1 MTIFSIRRLFLRTFA
16 VRALS
21 LFAFAAILACN
32 AAADAGT
39 DASKKVDIR
48 SKLFETNLENF
59 EADTYSNAVGAMFSA
74 FERQRGEAIKKGPKG
89 KVGIKVYTNSGP
101 GLPTPKALVDAVVEQ
116 LVKRGYSKQDITLV
130 DMSRRR
136 LRESGF
142 LPKLSQIKAGAK
154 DNYGGV
160 NVVDIDGRKFFDK
173 KWYYDNALTPKNV
186 RNASNAEDIYDPELR
201 KSYLPI
207 PLFLS
212 VDFWINLPVVT
223 DMEGLGVCAALGN
236 ASIWN
241 MSNNERF
248 LKSPANASM
257 AAAEVC
263 AIPEMKDSLIFTI
276 LSMERGQFVGGAVF
290 NSRCTFSERKL
301 YMSADPVVLDFISWE
316 CINKYRR
323 SFGFEPISPMPAL
336 LNYCKE
342 LQIGDWDLRSHERVF
357 VDSRKKRR

>member
-1 MTIFSIRRLFLRTFA
+1 MTVIDTHAHIYPDAIAQRAAESIGDFYHIPMCLDGTLGQLMQRG
-16 VRALS
+16 
-21 LFAFAAILACN
+21 
-32 AAADAGT
+32 AAAGI
-39 DASKKVDIR
+39 SRFLVH
-48 SKLFETNLENF
+48 SV
-59 EADTYSNAVGAMFSA
+59 AV
-74 FERQRGEAIKKGPKG
+74 
-89 KVGIKVYTNSGP
+89 
-101 GLPTPKALVDAVVEQ
+101 TP
-116 LVKRGYSKQDITLV
+116 
-130 DMSRRR
+130 SRVH
-136 LRESGF
+136 S
-142 LPKLSQIKAGAK
+142 IN
-154 DNYGGV
+154 D
-160 NVVDIDGRKFFDK
+160 
-173 KWYYDNALTPKNV
+173 
-186 RNASNAEDIYDPELR
+186 
-201 KSYLPI
+201 YL
-207 PLFLS
+207 
-212 VDFWINLPVVT
+212 
-223 DMEGLGVCAALGN
+223 MGVCAALGN